1 MSGILI
7 RKGNEDTDRLRGR
20 NRREQTGK
28 VTNFKPRRW
37 KEGTKVLMPWS
48 QTLRTL
54 RV

>member
-1 MSGILI
+1 MSGVLI
-7 RKGNEDTDRLRGR
+7 RKGNEDTDRLRGK
-20 NRREQTGK
+20 NRWGQTGK

-37 KEGTKVLMPWS
+37 EEGTEVSMSWS